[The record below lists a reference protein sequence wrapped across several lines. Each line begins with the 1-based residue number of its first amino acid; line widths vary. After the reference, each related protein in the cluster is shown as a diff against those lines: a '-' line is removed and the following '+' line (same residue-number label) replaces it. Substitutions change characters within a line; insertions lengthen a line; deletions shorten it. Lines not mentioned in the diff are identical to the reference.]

1 VTSTSH
7 PAGDL
12 ARRLLSR
19 EASGSDD
26 PVDRVAA
33 GERIFAGV
41 RGDLAFWFGADGL
54 EALLR
59 RAIDRA
65 GVAQPPS
72 IEPRHPT
79 RGPSA
84 VDVIVTMA
92 RAAPPQQGAERLE
105 MILTAFVGLLTRLVG
120 EEMTARLLEQSQS
133 REHRPKHQ
141 RSLS

>member
-1 VTSTSH
+1 MTSTSR
-7 PAGDL
+7 PARDL

-19 EASGSDD
+19 EASGSND

-33 GERIFAGV
+33 GERIFAGA
-41 RGDLAFWFGADGL
+41 RGHLAFWFGADGL

-65 GVAQPPS
+65 GVAQPPPA
-72 IEPRHPT
+72 EPRHPP
-79 RGPSA
+79 RGASA

-92 RAAPPQQGAERLE
+92 RAAPAQQGAERLE
-105 MILTAFVGLLTRLVG
+105 MILTAFVDLLTRLVG
-120 EEMTARLLEQSQS
+120 EEMTERLLEQSRS
-133 REHRPKHQ
+133 GEHSPKHP